1 VIKIIIIFFTLVTN
15 VVAQLIL
22 RKGMMNINVNVV
34 SLSKVLEI
42 VSSKYIWGG
51 LSLYGLSFTLYLY
64 ILSKYEVSRIY
75 PIIMSAG
82 FILLLFFSV
91 TFLNETFSLKKAI
104 GIILIIAGIFIVA
117 Q

>member
-1 VIKIIIIFFTLVTN
+1 
-15 VVAQLIL
+15 
-22 RKGMMNINVNVV
+22 MNINIHVI

-42 VSSKYIWGG
+42 IS
-51 LSLYGLSFTLYLY
+51 SLYVWFGLLLYGISFILYLY
-64 ILSKYEVSRIY
+64 LLSIFEVSQIY

-91 TFLNETFSLKKAI
+91 MFLNETFSLKKAI